1 MTDISISDLE
11 HVTGG
16 AERPGS
22 IIDSGP
28 GGYSWNQQN
37 SRGAVSDWTRGG
49 DPSGP
54 VPGKIYQDQ
63 NGKGHVIV

>member
-1 MTDISISDLE
+1 MEELSVSELA

-16 AERPGS
+16 AEYPGS

-28 GGYSWNQQN
+28 GGYSWSERN

-49 DPSGP
+49 SPSGP
-54 VPGKIYQDQ
+54 VPGKIYNDQ
-63 NGKGHVIV
+63 YGKGHAIV